1 MHRVHSGEPLRAWAG
16 RPTGRLRRRSAGARF
31 ESEGV
36 AVWRAAREPGSWS
49 EGGAAFANRRRP
61 SWGSF
66 SASARASL
74 AVAAGRN
81 GSSSRV
87 RVWQAARSVFRARSS
102 CAAASWSPSG
112 SARASSQGRVVAT
125 NRLASSTSRHSAP
138 AAALKSKRPSASSIA
153 AGVPAVT
160 FPSAEAASKDGSTAP
175 TPYSSHRADGIRHH
189 ANVLAAARPRGSLR
203 PPSRVSP
210 SGSNVLEPREADRPS
225 PLVGPGD
232 RARDNRSR
240 RTARHSRP
248 RPPEAARVR
257 RGGLRQCA
265 GAPARRQDDQHRSG
279 KQRAR
284 PRRSSG
290 ALRRARRPRLDR
302 PRACSW
308 SRPP

>member
-74 AVAAGRN
+74 AVAARRN

-102 CAAASWSPSG
+102 CAAASWSPSC
-112 SARASSQGRVVAT
+112 SALASSQGRVVAT

-138 AAALKSKRPSASSIA
+138 TRRPEVEAPERVVDSGGRPGGHLAKRRGSVEGWLDGADALQLAPRGRHSSPRECV
-153 AGVPAVT
+153 G
-160 FPSAEAASKDGSTAP
+160 GC
-175 TPYSSHRADGIRHH
+175 
-189 ANVLAAARPRGSLR
+189 AAARQ
-203 PPSRVSP
+203 PPSSLKSV
-210 SGSNVLEPREADRPS
+210 A
-225 PLVGPGD
+225 VGIKCS
-232 RARDNRSR
+232 RTSRS
-240 RTARHSRP
+240 
-248 RPPEAARVR
+248 
-257 RGGLRQCA
+257 
-265 GAPARRQDDQHRSG
+265 
-279 KQRAR
+279 
-284 PRRSSG
+284 
-290 ALRRARRPRLDR
+290 
-302 PRACSW
+302 
-308 SRPP
+308 